1 MLILRASQ
9 KQKPLDSSLNI
20 QIVSCHFYLSK
31 RALPN
36 QRVNLIAVQPFLSI
50 FNNVVVIIIIVA
62 IVEDFSLLLG
72 TAVLGWDLLRP
83 PLLFSIIHLSR
94 RQRARER
101 GGERK
106 IPNK

>member
-1 MLILRASQ
+1 M
-9 KQKPLDSSLNI
+9 
-20 QIVSCHFYLSK
+20 SCHLYLSK

-94 RQRARER
+94 RQRERE
-101 GGERK
+101 GEREK
-106 IPNK
+106 SQTNDECLVSR